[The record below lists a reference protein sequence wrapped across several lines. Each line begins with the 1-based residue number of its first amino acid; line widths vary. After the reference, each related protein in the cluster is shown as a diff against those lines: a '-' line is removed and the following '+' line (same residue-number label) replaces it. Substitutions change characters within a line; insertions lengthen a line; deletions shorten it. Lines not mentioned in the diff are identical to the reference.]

1 MVSEKFK
8 VFGNF
13 LVEQYG
19 KHGIGTQK
27 MLETQ
32 RPKLHTTDEAIA
44 LENNGATGIY
54 YAKKEA
60 TDLIGAGVRFPV
72 QLQERIAS
80 NASIRSFDT
89 KVNRKIADV
98 TQSQQFKRWF
108 GDWQNHPESASK
120 VVNADGTPMVV
131 YHGVLSQHEETAR
144 TAFGWLLHAYGV
156 FRQERRGCV

>member
-44 LENNGATGIY
+44 LENNGETGIY

-60 TDLIGAGVRFPV
+60 TTLIPAGVQFPIRIQKATASDLI
-72 QLQERIAS
+72 
-80 NASIRSFDT
+80 IRSFDT
-89 KVNRKIADV
+89 KVNRKIANV

-120 VVNADGTPMVV
+120 GYADG
-131 YHGVLSQHEETAR
+131 GVSWSVIST
-144 TAFGWLLHAYGV
+144 
-156 FRQERRGCV
+156 

>member
-8 VFGNF
+8 VFGDF
-13 LVEQYG
+13 LVEQHG
-19 KHGIGTQK
+19 KHGISTQK

-32 RPKLHTTDEAIA
+32 RSKLHTTDETIT
-44 LENNGATGIY
+44 LENNGETGIY
-54 YAKKEA
+54 CAKKEA
-60 TDLIGAGVRFPV
+60 TTLIPAGVQFPIRI
-72 QLQERIAS
+72 QKAIAS
-80 NASIRSFDT
+80 DPIIRSFDT

-108 GDWQNHPESASK
+108 GDWQNHPENASK

-131 YHGVLSQHEETAR
+131 YHGVLSPHEETAR

-156 FRQERRGCV
+156 FRQKRRGCI

>member
-8 VFGNF
+8 VFGDF

-19 KHGIGTQK
+19 KHGISTQK

-32 RPKLHTTDEAIA
+32 RAKLHTTDEAIA
-44 LENNGATGIY
+44 LENNGETGIY

-60 TDLIGAGVRFPV
+60 THLIGAGVRFPV

-80 NASIRSFDT
+80 NPSIRSFDT
-89 KVNRKIADV
+89 KVNRKIANV

-108 GDWQNHPESASK
+108 GDWQNHPEKASK
-120 VVNADGTPMVV
+120 GYADG
-131 YHGVLSQHEETAR
+131 GVSWSVIST
-144 TAFGWLLHAYGV
+144 
-156 FRQERRGCV
+156 

>member
-44 LENNGATGIY
+44 LENNGETGIY

-60 TDLIGAGVRFPV
+60 TTLIPAGVQFPIRIQKATASDLI
-72 QLQERIAS
+72 
-80 NASIRSFDT
+80 IRSFDT
-89 KVNRKIADV
+89 KVNRKIANV

-120 VVNADGTPMVV
+120 GHAGG
-131 YHGVLSQHEETAR
+131 GVSWDQHR
-144 TAFGWLLHAYGV
+144 VLDI
-156 FRQERRGCV
+156 

>member
-1 MVSEKFK
+1 MGTIAYTLGHELTHFIKKWSPEKFK
-8 VFGNF
+8 VFGDF

-19 KHGIGTQK
+19 KHGISTQE
-27 MLETQ
+27 MLEAQ
-32 RPKLHTTDEAIA
+32 MSKLNTTDEAIA
-44 LENNGATGIY
+44 LENSGDIGVY

-80 NASIRSFDT
+80 NSIIRSFDT
-89 KVNRKIADV
+89 KVNRKIADI

-120 VVNADGTPMVV
+120 GHAEG
-131 YHGVLSQHEETAR
+131 GVSWSVIST
-144 TAFGWLLHAYGV
+144 
-156 FRQERRGCV
+156 

>member
-44 LENNGATGIY
+44 LENNGETGIY

-60 TDLIGAGVRFPV
+60 TTLIPAGVQFPIRIQKATASDLI
-72 QLQERIAS
+72 
-80 NASIRSFDT
+80 IRSFDT

-98 TQSQQFKRWF
+98 TQSQQFKR
-108 GDWQNHPESASK
+108 
-120 VVNADGTPMVV
+120 
-131 YHGVLSQHEETAR
+131 
-144 TAFGWLLHAYGV
+144 
-156 FRQERRGCV
+156 